1 MHVVKTQLGFYWDFS
16 AAGEMNTHQGGK
28 LGRVGKTGGGGG
40 RLLHSVW
47 AAARPRGYPSHSRPS
62 WSFSQPGLLVWGAGE
77 SLELLLLLLA
87 PQVLQEL
94 STLPPALG
102 SSDTASKQQL
112 SESI

>member
-1 MHVVKTQLGFYWDFS
+1 MR
-16 AAGEMNTHQGGK
+16 AATC
-28 LGRVGKTGGGGG
+28 
-40 RLLHSVW
+40 
-47 AAARPRGYPSHSRPS
+47 PRGSASHSHPS
-62 WSFSQPGLLVWGAGE
+62 WSFSQPGPPVWGAGE
-77 SLELLLLLLA
+77 SSELLLLLLV